1 MIIRTIHEAV
11 VLTTVPKR
19 IYKEDAQR
27 CGLILQNQ
35 EPVANIYIRSGG
47 NGVERSFICLP
58 PSGSLMED
66 ILPPHDELWIY
77 SNVDGA
83 ILTVV
88 NKYEVSQ

>member
-1 MIIRTIHEAV
+1 MITRAIHEAV
-11 VLTTVPKR
+11 VLTTTPQK
-19 IYKEDAQR
+19 IYKEDAKR

-35 EPVANIYIRSGG
+35 ESIANIYIRSGG

-66 ILPPHDELWIY
+66 ILPPQDELWAY

-83 ILTVV
+83 ILTAV